1 MPTKPRAKLKWTEQ
15 MNWDLLEC
23 KKRAKELVGSEIP
36 PCNANGRKKGYIEV
50 MKQLWEEKGYEHLG
64 IKSQNL
70 RDQASSLENME
81 HGSAGKSPEDG
92 NFGCDCVRDN
102 LNERTI
108 DMTSQQELEPRNQ
121 RNESQ
126 NFNFE
131 EVSLIESRYANYA
144 TVSQDLH
151 TTIAL
156 QQIPGDSPD
165 QTAERPNQSIGK
177 SEGNCP
183 ELQWATKVVETVD

>member
-1 MPTKPRAKLKWTEQ
+1 
-15 MNWDLLEC
+15 
-23 KKRAKELVGSEIP
+23 
-36 PCNANGRKKGYIEV
+36 
-50 MKQLWEEKGYEHLG
+50 
-64 IKSQNL
+64 
-70 RDQASSLENME
+70 ME
-81 HGSAGKSPEDG
+81 T
-92 NFGCDCVRDN
+92 FGCDCVRDN

-144 TVSQDLH
+144 TVFQDLH

-183 ELQWATKVVETVD
+183 ELGSVPDYVSVCKPDIKWGKRMDGSEIVCRLQS